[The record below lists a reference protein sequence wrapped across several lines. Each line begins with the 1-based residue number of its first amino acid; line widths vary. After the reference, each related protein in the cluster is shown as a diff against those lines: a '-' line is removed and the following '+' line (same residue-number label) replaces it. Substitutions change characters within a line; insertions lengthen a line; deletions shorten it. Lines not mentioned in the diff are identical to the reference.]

1 MTSERDASVLAAGE
15 PRSLGVE
22 TPRLRFGEESKP
34 NGAWAGRRLLWLDER
49 PAFELSFWCGTCPFL
64 FKRLEGAN
72 QTVSVAELEGRLA
85 DGVDALDADVIE
97 PFASLVPHGQYL
109 PMLLRVQPTLV
120 RPAEPGDYFAEE
132 QLATWGADSFWGLPQ
147 YPQTPYY
154 RTYEVPVDR
163 GAHLFEFLVP
173 MVPPSWNDPKR
184 VTEHQARLEVS
195 SRPTAVAVATLD
207 VCQPAVDDDS
217 RDYFTHWAVTHFLLD
232 GHHKV
237 EAAANGGRSLQL
249 LSLLSI
255 DESLAG
261 PDEVARVPEVRT
273 RSRAPATA
281 PARNAGAID

>member
-1 MTSERDASVLAAGE
+1 
-15 PRSLGVE
+15 
-22 TPRLRFGEESKP
+22 
-34 NGAWAGRRLLWLDER
+34 
-49 PAFELSFWCGTCPFL
+49 
-64 FKRLEGAN
+64 
-72 QTVSVAELEGRLA
+72 
-85 DGVDALDADVIE
+85 
-97 PFASLVPHGQYL
+97 
-109 PMLLRVQPTLV
+109 
-120 RPAEPGDYFAEE
+120 
-132 QLATWGADSFWGLPQ
+132 
-147 YPQTPYY
+147 
-154 RTYEVPVDR
+154 
-163 GAHLFEFLVP
+163 

-184 VTEHQARLEVS
+184 VNEHQARLEVS